1 MTGEPTRPGRHLV
14 YRLGM
19 AALAVALGTLLVVPF
34 IALVLDGGPLAI
46 LRGFECSLTLPA
58 LRLSMETTAISIVLV
73 VLGGTPLAW
82 WLAHSK
88 WRSAKWL
95 ETLLQLPVVIPPAVG
110 GIALLLAFGRRGLFG
125 PWLDRMGFAPTFNTL
140 AVVMAQVFVSAPF
153 YLHAA
158 TLAFAR
164 LDQDLLAVARS
175 LGASPPRLF
184 FRVALPLA
192 KPALIGGAAMSWARA
207 LGEFGATLMFAG
219 NMTGKTQTLPL
230 AIYTALEIDL
240 RTAQAL
246 SLLLVIFAFALLLAL
261 RRINQAPTSVGR
273 GAAGPRTTGR

>member
-1 MTGEPTRPGRHLV
+1 MSARPTRHIA

-19 AALAVALGTLLVVPF
+19 TALAVGLGTLLVVPF

-58 LRLSMETTAISIVLV
+58 LRLSLETTAISTVLV
-73 VLGGTPLAW
+73 ILGGTPLAW
-82 WLAHSK
+82 WLARSK

-125 PWLDRMGFAPTFNTL
+125 PWLDRMGFAPTFNTI
-140 AVVMAQVFVSAPF
+140 AVVMAQIFVSAPF

-164 LDQDLLAVARS
+164 LNQDLLAVGRS

-246 SLLLVIFAFALLLAL
+246 SLLLVVFAFGLLLAL
-261 RRINQAPTSVGR
+261 RRINHSPASVGR
-273 GAAGPRTTGR
+273 GVASSR

>member
-1 MTGEPTRPGRHLV
+1 MMKALRARLGRNIG

-19 AALAVALGTLLVVPF
+19 TVLAVGLGTLLVVPF
-34 IALVLDGGPLAI
+34 IALLLDGGPLAI

-58 LRLSMETTAISIVLV
+58 LRLSLETTAISIVFV

-82 WLAHSK
+82 WLARSK

-125 PWLDRMGFAPTFNTL
+125 GWLDRMGFAPTFNTI
-140 AVVMAQVFVSAPF
+140 AVVMAQIFVSAPF

-158 TLAFAR
+158 TLAFGR
-164 LDQDLLAVARS
+164 LNQDLLAVGRS

-184 FRVALPLA
+184 FQVALPLA
-192 KPALIGGAAMSWARA
+192 KPALLGGAAMSWARA

-219 NMTGKTQTLPL
+219 NMMGKTQTLPL

-246 SLLLVIFAFALLLAL
+246 SLLLVVFAFGLLLVL
-261 RRINQAPTSVGR
+261 RRINQAPASIGR
-273 GAAGPRTTGR
+273 RS

>member
-1 MTGEPTRPGRHLV
+1 MNGLRARLGRNLG

-19 AALAVALGTLLVVPF
+19 TVLAVGLGTLLVVPF
-34 IALVLDGGPLAI
+34 VALLVDGGPLAI

-58 LRLSMETTAISIVLV
+58 LRLSLETTAISIVFV

-82 WLAHSK
+82 WLARSK

-125 PWLDRMGFAPTFNTL
+125 GWLDRMGFAPTFNTV
-140 AVVMAQVFVSAPF
+140 AVVMAQIFVSAPF

-158 TLAFAR
+158 TLAFGR
-164 LDQDLLAVARS
+164 LNQDLLAVGRS

-184 FRVALPLA
+184 FQVALPLA

-219 NMTGKTQTLPL
+219 NMMGKTQTLPL

-246 SLLLVIFAFALLLAL
+246 SLLLVVFAFGLLLAL
-261 RRINQAPTSVGR
+261 RRINQAPASIGR
-273 GAAGPRTTGR
+273 KS

>member
-1 MTGEPTRPGRHLV
+1 MLDVRRRDTVLF
-14 YRLGM
+14 RLGM
-19 AALAVALGTLLVVPF
+19 AFLAAMLGTLLVLPF
-34 IALVLDGGPLAI
+34 VALLLDGGPLSI
-46 LRGFECSLTLPA
+46 LRGFECALTLPA
-58 LRLSMETTAISIVLV
+58 LRLSLETTAIAV
-73 VLGGTPLAW
+73 VAVVVGGTPLAW
-82 WLAHSK
+82 WLARSK
-88 WRSAKWL
+88 WRSARWL

-125 PWLDRMGFAPTFNTL
+125 GWLERMGFSPSFTMT
-140 AVVMAQVFVSAPF
+140 AVVMAQIFVSAPF

-158 TLAFAR
+158 VLAFGR
-164 LDQDLLAVARS
+164 LNQDLLAVARS

-192 KPALIGGAAMSWARA
+192 KPALVGGAAMSWARA

-230 AIYTALEIDL
+230 AIYTALEIDI

-246 SLLLVIFAFALLLAL
+246 SLLLVAFAFVLLLAL
-261 RRINQAPTSVGR
+261 RRINPTATSARTVAAP
-273 GAAGPRTTGR
+273 

>member
-1 MTGEPTRPGRHLV
+1 MSSPLRSSLA

-19 AALAVALGTLLVVPF
+19 TGLGAALLTLLVLPF
-34 IALVLDGGPLAI
+34 VALLVDGGPLAI

-58 LRLSMETTAISIVLV
+58 LRLSLETTAIAVVLV

-82 WLAHSK
+82 WLARSK

-125 PWLDRMGFAPTFNTL
+125 GWLERMGFSPSFSTV
-140 AVVMAQVFVSAPF
+140 AVVLAQVFVSAPF
-153 YLHAA
+153 YLQAA
-158 TLAFAR
+158 VLAFSR
-164 LDQDLLAVARS
+164 LDESLIAVART
-175 LGASPPRLF
+175 LGASPPRVF
-184 FRVALPLA
+184 FRIALPLA

-219 NMTGKTQTLPL
+219 NMTGRTQTLPL
-230 AIYTALEIDL
+230 AIYTALEIDV

-246 SLLLVIFAFALLLAL
+246 SLLLVLFAFGLLLFL
-261 RRINQAPTSVGR
+261 RKFNQRPGCAARGSTPAP
-273 GAAGPRTTGR
+273 

>member
-1 MTGEPTRPGRHLV
+1 MKAPRPLLGRNLG

-19 AALAVALGTLLVVPF
+19 TVLAAALGTLLVVPF
-34 IALVLDGGPLAI
+34 VALLLDGGPLAI
-46 LRGFECSLTLPA
+46 LRGFECSLTWPA
-58 LRLSMETTAISIVLV
+58 LRLSLETTAISIVLV

-82 WLAHSK
+82 WLARSK

-125 PWLDRMGFAPTFNTL
+125 AWLDRIGFAPTFSTI
-140 AVVMAQVFVSAPF
+140 AVVMAQIFVSAPF

-164 LDQDLLAVARS
+164 LDPSLLAVGRS

-184 FRVALPLA
+184 FRVALPLV

-219 NMTGKTQTLPL
+219 NLTGKTQTLPL

-246 SLLLVIFAFALLLAL
+246 SLLLVVFAFALLLAL
-261 RRINQAPTSVGR
+261 RRINQAPATIGR
-273 GAAGPRTTGR
+273 NAPPKP

>member
-1 MTGEPTRPGRHLV
+1 MRASHRRHTMV
-14 YRLGM
+14 FRLGM
-19 AALAVALGTLLVVPF
+19 ALLAAVRCTLLVLPF
-34 IALVLDGGPLAI
+34 VALLLDGGPGSI
-46 LRGFECSLTLPA
+46 LRGFECALTLPA
-58 LRLSMETTAISIVLV
+58 LRLSMETSAIAVVFV

-82 WLAHSK
+82 WLARSK
-88 WRSAKWL
+88 WRSARWL

-125 PWLDRMGFAPTFNTL
+125 GWLERMGFSPSFSTV
-140 AVVMAQVFVSAPF
+140 AVVMAQIFVSAPF
-153 YLHAA
+153 YLQAA
-158 TLAFAR
+158 VLAFGR
-164 LDQDLLAVARS
+164 LDPNLLAVGRS

-184 FRVALPLA
+184 FRLVLPLA

-230 AIYTALEIDL
+230 AIYTALEIDI

-246 SLLLVIFAFALLLAL
+246 SLLLVAFAFVLLLAL
-261 RRINQAPTSVGR
+261 RRINRQPTRAERAVTAP
-273 GAAGPRTTGR
+273 

>member
-1 MTGEPTRPGRHLV
+1 MTV
-14 YRLGM
+14 
-19 AALAVALGTLLVVPF
+19 LAVGLGTLLVVPF

-82 WLAHSK
+82 WLARSK

-110 GIALLLAFGRRGLFG
+110 GIALLLAFGRRGIFG
-125 PWLDRMGFAPTFNTL
+125 PWLDRMGFAPTFNTI

-158 TLAFAR
+158 TLAFSR
-164 LDQDLLAVARS
+164 LNQDLLATARS

-246 SLLLVIFAFALLLAL
+246 SLLLVVFAFGLLLAL
-261 RRINQAPTSVGR
+261 RRINQAPAAVGR
-273 GAAGPRTTGR
+273 GAPSSR

>member
-1 MTGEPTRPGRHLV
+1 MSASRSRGTLFYH
-14 YRLGM
+14 LGM
-19 AALAVALGTLLVVPF
+19 SGLAAALLILLVLPFVALLV
-34 IALVLDGGPLAI
+34 DGGPLAI

-58 LRLSMETTAISIVLV
+58 LRLSMETTAISVVLV

-82 WLAHSK
+82 WLARSK
-88 WRSAKWL
+88 WRSARWL

-125 PWLDRMGFAPTFNTL
+125 GWLDRLGLSPSFTTV

-153 YLHAA
+153 YLQAA
-158 TLAFAR
+158 VLAFGR
-164 LDQDLLAVARS
+164 LDQNLVAVART
-175 LGASPPRLF
+175 LGASSPQLL

-192 KPALIGGAAMSWARA
+192 RPALIGGAAMSWARA

-219 NMTGKTQTLPL
+219 NLAGKTQTLPL
-230 AIYTALEIDL
+230 AIYTALELDV

-246 SLLLVIFAFALLLAL
+246 SLLLVLFAFGLLLAL
-261 RRINQAPTSVGR
+261 RKLNPRPGLASGGST
-273 GAAGPRTTGR
+273 AAR